1 MKSSFKEYIYQ
12 VVIAFDQQINALT
25 GGMADETISS
35 RCFRLNHKK
44 IYRSAEIFINFLF
57 FPFQGWNHCQGAYI
71 KEIQG
76 RHLPTKFYDL
86 AYEMNLEFDIR
97 RAELISN

>member
-1 MKSSFKEYIYQ
+1 MKFEVKEQIYQ
-12 VVIAFDQQINALT
+12 VVVALDQTLNALT

-44 IYRSAEIFINFLF
+44 TYRVAEILINLLF
-57 FPFQGWNHCQGAYI
+57 FPFDGWNHCEQSYI
-71 KEIQG
+71 TEVMG

-97 RAELISN
+97 RAALVSQ